1 MAKLKEIT
9 DQKKRVRELIA
20 ERIKSHPEVGPYEF
34 LLMQL
39 QERKVNTTEIQ
50 NIESAR
56 NAISTLPMK
65 DRREIRRDLRTYNGE
80 YFKAVQEMQKGKY
93 DLLKKLP
100 KNVAEIVGRGGA
112 LGVSA
117 AGVVNTLMPS
127 LFPTLM
133 GYLAG
138 TSSANTLVKL
148 GILGASAFTPPA
160 LGQAAV
166 LAVGAAAGVAVYGVG
181 KGIVSATKAIRKK
194 MNDGK
199 NKEDR

>member
-1 MAKLKEIT
+1 MANLKEVVE
-9 DQKKRVRELIA
+9 QKNKVRELIA
-20 ERIKSHPEVGPYEF
+20 EKIKANPEIGPYEF
-34 LLMQL
+34 LLIQL
-39 QERKVNTTEIQ
+39 KEKNIDTSEIK
-50 NIESAR
+50 NIEGAR
-56 NAISTLPMK
+56 EAVNSLSRK
-65 DRREIRRDLRTYNGE
+65 DKLEVRKNTRIYNEE
-80 YFKAVQEMQKGKY
+80 YFKAVQQMQKGNF

-100 KNVAEIVGRGGA
+100 KNVAEIVGKGIA
-112 LGVSA
+112 LGASA
-117 AGVVNTLMPS
+117 AGVVNTLAPS

-181 KGIVSATKAIRKK
+181 KGFVAAGKAIH
-194 MNDGK
+194 
-199 NKEDR
+199 NKIKENKDQER